1 LDTDEPHTFIK
12 YSFAWVGLFFDRCAQ
27 NKDELTTQS
36 VGLLMDWSSFDGCGW
51 VIELKN
57 SDHTIL
63 KPNNLLQFNITLTD
77 SMLVKFV
84 MKWMPIKAPVAW
96 QVPWSICLR
105 YAQLTNRAFY
115 FKILQLGD

>member
-1 LDTDEPHTFIK
+1 MNRILLLSI
-12 YSFAWVGLFFDRCAQ
+12 VLLGLGYFLTRCAQ

-63 KPNNLLQFNITLTD
+63 EPNNLLQFNITLTD

-84 MKWMPIKAPVAW
+84 YEVDADQSSSCMAGTVVHLLEISP
-96 QVPWSICLR
+96 
-105 YAQLTNRAFY
+105 N
-115 FKILQLGD
+115 